1 MLGVLVVSHV
11 QSWLIPSITFAAY
24 SYFWYIQRS
33 SYFVLLIVIEV
44 ILFYVSLVAPHS
56 LFCILWVVGAHP
68 IRGGGIWSVEDK
80 SPSWCAHNLLP
91 NLPQPSICI
100 CNVKGWSRTLLIMF
114 YWCHCTWTCGT
125 ASARPTS
132 IDTYIWPLSH
142 VSHHNLCKC
151 RQFYAIRSS
160 KRTSISL
167 FYHLFSVSLHFL
179 GFFLSKRQDHCSLFL

>member
-11 QSWLIPSITFAAY
+11 QSWLIPSRTFAAY

-44 ILFYVSLVAPHS
+44 ILFYVSLVASHS

-68 IRGGGIWSVEDK
+68 IRGGGIWSVEGE

-114 YWCHCTWTCGT
+114 YWCHFTWACWLLLHGPLLLMHISNRCHKCHVITY
-125 ASARPTS
+125 ASVGS
-132 IDTYIWPLSH
+132 FM
-142 VSHHNLCKC
+142 
-151 RQFYAIRSS
+151 QFGAQ
-160 KRTSISL
+160 
-167 FYHLFSVSLHFL
+167 SVLL
-179 GFFLSKRQDHCSLFL
+179 